1 MYATTTSTITT
12 QGRRDRGGC
21 WRHLMLYLFFLAR
34 QRYLRLE
41 SFHPFKFSTNVK
53 RNLQK
58 TEKKKKQ
65 HFISQT
71 NLRNIP
77 RNILVKKL
85 IRVNLW
91 LVDTS

>member
-58 TEKKKKQ
+58 SLVFLKAGN
-65 HFISQT
+65 
-71 NLRNIP
+71 NLNFP
-77 RNILVKKL
+77 AN
-85 IRVNLW
+85 
-91 LVDTS
+91 